1 MIMEWLLIIST
12 ILLSGFYSGSEIAF
26 VSANRLK
33 LEILMRKN
41 SLNASYLTLFVNT
54 PERFLITILVG
65 NNIINVLYAT
75 LMTLYLAGPVT
86 RVYTFFFS
94 VQPSSI
100 VLLVIQTII
109 ASVFI
114 LFFGEI
120 IPKAI
125 FRSRADWFMRS
136 ISIPIRITEF
146 ILAPL
151 IYLANISS
159 LAILK
164 LFRVN
169 NQRTQEIFR
178 RQDIELII
186 EEMQTLQ
193 TSDLDSDETELL
205 SNVLELSSKRVR
217 DSMITRT
224 EIIAIEKDTPVEDA
238 LKYFV
243 SSGYSKLPMYDESID
258 NIIGVIF
265 ATDLFHRPSELKE
278 IQRTIQFVPS
288 SKRSKDLLT
297 EFRKNNTSMAVVL
310 DEYGGTAGLIT
321 IEDLI
326 EEVVGDIED
335 EYDTTDHLMKKLN
348 ENTFILSGMVEIE
361 DLLEKFPELGIEE
374 SDDYETIAGYIIH
387 HIGRIIK
394 KFQTRLK
401 KLKHIKELTVLK
413 PFQKL
418 FPIIFRGFQITLGYR
433 TIFLLLEL

>member
-1 MIMEWLLIIST
+1 MIVEWLLIIST

-297 EFRKNNTSMAVVL
+297 EFRK
-310 DEYGGTAGLIT
+310 
-321 IEDLI
+321 
-326 EEVVGDIED
+326 
-335 EYDTTDHLMKKLN
+335 K
-348 ENTFILSGMVEIE
+348 
-361 DLLEKFPELGIEE
+361 
-374 SDDYETIAGYIIH
+374 
-387 HIGRIIK
+387 
-394 KFQTRLK
+394 TRLW
-401 KLKHIKELTVLK
+401 L
-413 PFQKL
+413 L
-418 FPIIFRGFQITLGYR
+418 F
-433 TIFLLLEL
+433 

>member
-1 MIMEWLLIIST
+1 MEWLLIIST

-297 EFRKNNTSMAVVL
+297 EFRK
-310 DEYGGTAGLIT
+310 
-321 IEDLI
+321 
-326 EEVVGDIED
+326 
-335 EYDTTDHLMKKLN
+335 K
-348 ENTFILSGMVEIE
+348 
-361 DLLEKFPELGIEE
+361 
-374 SDDYETIAGYIIH
+374 
-387 HIGRIIK
+387 
-394 KFQTRLK
+394 TRLW
-401 KLKHIKELTVLK
+401 L
-413 PFQKL
+413 L
-418 FPIIFRGFQITLGYR
+418 F
-433 TIFLLLEL
+433 

>member
-387 HIGRIIK
+387 HIGRIPK
-394 KFQTRLK
+394 VNE
-401 KLKHIKELTVLK
+401 ELIIERNKCIISKASPARIETVRIVML
-413 PFQKL
+413 PSD
-418 FPIIFRGFQITLGYR
+418 T
-433 TIFLLLEL
+433 